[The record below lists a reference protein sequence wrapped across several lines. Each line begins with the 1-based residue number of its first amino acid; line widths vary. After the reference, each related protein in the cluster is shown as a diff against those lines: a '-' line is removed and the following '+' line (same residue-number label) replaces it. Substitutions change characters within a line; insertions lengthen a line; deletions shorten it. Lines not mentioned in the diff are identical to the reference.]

1 MEAAGAGYAHCMATF
16 ARRSGRIGAR
26 AGRVGRSGLW
36 GVARIVR
43 LITTVVVGLIVV
55 GIVLV
60 LLEANRDNAI
70 VDWLVGAGQFLAE
83 PFDNVFQLDGRK
95 ARVGI
100 NWGLAAVLYAIA
112 GGLIARALRR

>member
-1 MEAAGAGYAHCMATF
+1 V
-16 ARRSGRIGAR
+16 ARH
-26 AGRVGRSGLW
+26 GLW
-36 GVARIVR
+36 GAARIVR
-43 LITTVVVGLIVV
+43 LITTVVVGLIVI

-60 LLEANRDNAI
+60 LLEANRDNAF
-70 VDWLVGAGQFLAE
+70 VDWLVSAGQFLAE

-112 GGLIARALRR
+112 GGLIVRALRR